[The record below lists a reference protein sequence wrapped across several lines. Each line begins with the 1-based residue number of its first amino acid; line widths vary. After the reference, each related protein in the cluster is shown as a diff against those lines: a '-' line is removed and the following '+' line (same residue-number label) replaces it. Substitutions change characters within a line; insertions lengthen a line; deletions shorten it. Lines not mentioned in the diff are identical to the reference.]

1 MAQGEDIKKKCETL
15 IKNIPRHT
23 TMIIKI
29 DTMLNVNKSQQHV
42 NKTIYEKNKI
52 SDNKH
57 LRCAVK

>member
-15 IKNIPRHT
+15 IKNIPRHI

-42 NKTIYEKNKI
+42 NKTIYEKNVRFK
-52 SDNKH
+52 S
-57 LRCAVK
+57 LVWV